1 MTDLMDSPLLAPL
14 ADLLTPDKVETLQE
28 MARVFYSNRSD
39 ISVARQSFATMC
51 TLPQQNRK
59 SLLLKEPNGTHCPI
73 FQGSLI
79 SNTQF
84 AATPLRSDQ
93 LILLQLA
100 ARLVFCLSD
109 LQNVSDT
116 VGCCG
121 IFQVFYLLSLRPPPP
136 PILHINIPQLLV
148 VYL

>member
-39 ISVARQSFATMC
+39 ISVAGQSFATMC
-51 TLPQQNRK
+51 TPPQQNRK
-59 SLLLKEPNGTHCPI
+59 SLSLKEPHCPI

-84 AATPLRSDQ
+84 AANQ
-93 LILLQLA
+93 I
-100 ARLVFCLSD
+100 
-109 LQNVSDT
+109 
-116 VGCCG
+116 
-121 IFQVFYLLSLRPPPP
+121 RPANFVATCSQTCF
-136 PILHINIPQLLV
+136 LCV
-148 VYL
+148 

>member
-39 ISVARQSFATMC
+39 ISVAGQSFATMC

-79 SNTQF
+79 SNAQF
-84 AATPLRSDQ
+84 AANPPQ
-93 LILLQLA
+93 I
-100 ARLVFCLSD
+100 
-109 LQNVSDT
+109 
-116 VGCCG
+116 
-121 IFQVFYLLSLRPPPP
+121 RPANFVATCSQTCF
-136 PILHINIPQLLV
+136 LFV
-148 VYL
+148 